1 MSVVDALKAN
11 SLNAGVKILEGS
23 KLNEQGLLELNETL
37 RRVLDRMRG
46 VDLSNI
52 EPMPRERPSSGLP
65 ALIETMARLINASL
79 QSAHDIEDM
88 L

>member
-1 MSVVDALKAN
+1 MSAIDALKTH
-11 SLNAGVKILEGS
+11 SVGSGTKILEGS
-23 KLNEQGLLELNETL
+23 QLNEQGLLELNETL

-46 VDLSNI
+46 VDLTNI
-52 EPMPRERPSSGLP
+52 EPMPRERPSNGLP
-65 ALIETMARLINASL
+65 ALIETTARLISACL